1 MTPGNKE
8 NPRRK
13 AVLVLE
19 DGTLI
24 QGEGFGAT
32 RKVQGEFVFNTG
44 MVGYP
49 ESITDPSYY
58 GQILIQT
65 YPLIGN
71 YGINTKH
78 LESDNPKIEGY
89 VVHELCQKPS
99 HWSQE
104 LPLCEW
110 LARNNVPGIS
120 GVDTRS
126 LTQKIRTQGTMLG
139 ILSVYGEGEE
149 PDVSSLKNE
158 VKEVKDPNLRKLAY
172 EVAVNE
178 TKWFNSGQGSTI
190 VIIDCGVKLS
200 IIRNLVLRR
209 FNVAVVPPQSSA
221 KTILDLN
228 PQGVLISNG
237 PGDPKKYTEVIQTT
251 RELVDSHIPIMG
263 ICLGCQILALAMGG
277 DTYKLK
283 FGHRG
288 QNHPCVET
296 EGKRCYITSQ
306 NHGFAV
312 ESKSLEGTGL
322 RVILLNANDKTV
334 EGIRH
339 TSLPIFAV
347 QFHPEASP
355 GPNDTNFLFDSF
367 LEEVQKVS
375 TKHA

>member
-1 MTPGNKE
+1 
-8 NPRRK
+8 
-13 AVLVLE
+13 
-19 DGTLI
+19 
-24 QGEGFGAT
+24 
-32 RKVQGEFVFNTG
+32 
-44 MVGYP
+44 
-49 ESITDPSYY
+49 
-58 GQILIQT
+58 
-65 YPLIGN
+65 LIGN
-71 YGINTKH
+71 YGIDTKH

-89 VVHELCQKPS
+89 VVHELCSEPS

-104 LPLCEW
+104 LQLDEW
-110 LARNNVPGIS
+110 LAKNNVPGIS
-120 GVDTRS
+120 GVDTRY

-139 ILSVYGEGEE
+139 ILRVYGEGEE
-149 PDVSSLKNE
+149 PDLSSLKNE

-172 EVAVNE
+172 EVAVKE
-178 TKWFNSGQGSTI
+178 TKLFGNVEGSTI

-200 IIRNLVLRR
+200 IVRNLVSRKL
-209 FNVAVVPPQSSA
+209 NVVVVPPQSSA
-221 KTILDLN
+221 KAILDLD

-237 PGDPKKYTEVIQTT
+237 PGDPKIYAEVIETT
-251 RELVDSHIPIMG
+251 RKLVDSNIPIMG

-277 DTYKLK
+277 NTYKLK

-312 ESKSLEGTGL
+312 EPKSLEGTGL
-322 RVILLNANDKTV
+322 KVILLNANDRTV

-339 TSLPIFAV
+339 SSLPIFAV

-367 LEEVQKVS
+367 LEEVQKVR